1 MEIAMPIDGRMLID
15 GQRIAACSD
24 ATRSII
30 NPHDASELARVAEG
44 DRADAQAAI
53 KAARSAFESG
63 DWPTRSAADRAVVL
77 SRVAAAVREHAPELA
92 RLETLDTGKTLTE
105 SAWDMSDVA
114 DVFDYYAELCGRE
127 DEQTLASP
135 NPDSSSRLVREPVG
149 VCALICP
156 WNYPLLQASWKLA
169 PALVA
174 GCTAVLK
181 PSELTPLTS
190 LRFNELAQEAGVP
203 AGVFN
208 TVLGPGATVGAE
220 LAENAAVDLVSFTG
234 GVSTGQTIMRAAAG
248 NLKRIALELG
258 GKNPHIIFDDA
269 DLDVAVDHA
278 LNAVFFHA
286 GQICS
291 AGARLL
297 LQDGICDAF
306 TARLLARMKRIRLG
320 NGLDDGT
327 QMGPLISA
335 EHRAGV
341 AARVTAAQAEGAR
354 LVLGG
359 GAPNDDALAQ
369 GFYYLPTLF
378 TDCTADMAVVREE
391 LFGPVITIERFA
403 TEDEVLRLANDT
415 DYGLSAGF
423 RTEDAARIERMARG
437 LRFGTVWVNDYNV
450 YFAQAPWGGFKRSG
464 IGRELGAA
472 GLDEYREIKH
482 IYQSHAPKALN
493 WFG

>member
-1 MEIAMPIDGRMLID
+1 
-15 GQRIAACSD
+15 
-24 ATRSII
+24 
-30 NPHDASELARVAEG
+30 
-44 DRADAQAAI
+44 
-53 KAARSAFESG
+53 
-63 DWPTRSAADRAVVL
+63 
-77 SRVAAAVREHAPELA
+77 VREHSSELA

-105 SAWDMSDVA
+105 SLWDMGDVA
-114 DVFDYYAELCGRE
+114 DVLDYYAELGGRDNE
-127 DEQTLASP
+127 EILASP
-135 NPDSSSRLVREPVG
+135 NPDSSSRLVHEPVG

-174 GCTAVLK
+174 GCTVVLK

-190 LRFNELAQEAGVP
+190 LRFSELALEAGVP
-203 AGVFN
+203 PGVLN

-234 GVSTGQTIMRAAAG
+234 GVSTGQTIMRAASG

-269 DLDVAVDHA
+269 ELDTAVDHA

-291 AGARLL
+291 AGTRLL
-297 LQDGICDAF
+297 LQDGIADAF
-306 TARLLARMKRIRLG
+306 TERLLARMQRIRLG
-320 NGLDDGT
+320 NGLDEAT

-341 AARVTAAQAEGAR
+341 AARVAEAQAEGAR
-354 LVLGG
+354 LLLGG
-359 GAPNDDALAQ
+359 GVPSDETLAQ

-378 TDCTADMAVVREE
+378 TDCSSEMAVVREE
-391 LFGPVITIERFA
+391 VFGPVITIERFE
-403 TEDEVLRLANDT
+403 TEEEALRRANDT
-415 DYGLSAGF
+415 EFGLSAGF
-423 RTEDAARIERMARG
+423 RTQDAARIERMSRG
-437 LRFGTVWVNDYNV
+437 LRFGTVWVNDYNI

-464 IGRELGAA
+464 MGRELGAA

-482 IYQSHAPKALN
+482 IYESHAPKALH
-493 WFG
+493 WFGP

>member
-1 MEIAMPIDGRMLID
+1 MTEHRMLID
-15 GQRIAACSD
+15 GQWVAARSG

-30 NPHDASELARVAEG
+30 NPYDASELAQVAEG

-53 KAARSAFESG
+53 DAARRAFDQG
-63 DWPTRSAADRAVVL
+63 DWRGRSAADRAAVL
-77 SRVAAAVREHAPELA
+77 SRLAATVRQNAPELA

-114 DVFDYYAELCGRE
+114 DVFDYYAELGGR
-127 DEQTLASP
+127 DSEQSLTSP
-135 NPDSSSRLVREPVG
+135 NPDSSSRLVHEPVG

-174 GCTAVLK
+174 GCTVVLK

-190 LRFNELAQEAGVP
+190 LRFSELAQQAGVP
-203 AGVFN
+203 AGVLN
-208 TVLGPGATVGAE
+208 TVLGPGTTVGAE
-220 LAENAAVDLVSFTG
+220 LAENVAVDLVSFTG
-234 GVSTGQTIMRAAAG
+234 GVSTGQTIMRAASG

-269 DLDVAVDHA
+269 DVDLAVDHA

-297 LQDGICDAF
+297 LQDGIYDVF
-306 TARLLARMKRIRLG
+306 TERLQARMQRIRLG
-320 NGLDDGT
+320 NGLDDTT

-335 EHRAGV
+335 EHRSGV
-341 AARVTAAQAEGAR
+341 AARVAAAQVEGAR
-354 LVLGG
+354 LLLGG
-359 GAPNDDALAQ
+359 GVPSDEALAH

-378 TDCTADMAVVREE
+378 TDCTSQMDVVRQEI
-391 LFGPVITIERFA
+391 FGPVITIERFA
-403 TEDEVLRLANDT
+403 TEDEALRRANDT
-415 DYGLSAGF
+415 EYGLSAGF
-423 RTEDAARIERMARG
+423 RTEDVARIERMSRG

-450 YFAQAPWGGFKRSG
+450 YFAEAPWGGFKRSG

-482 IYQSHAPKALN
+482 IYQSHAPQALN
-493 WFG
+493 WFGP

>member
-1 MEIAMPIDGRMLID
+1 MNEHHMLID
-15 GQRIAACSD
+15 GRWVPAASG

-30 NPHDASELARVAEG
+30 NPHDASEVARVAEG
-44 DRADAQAAI
+44 DRADARDAIEAARR
-53 KAARSAFESG
+53 AFDQGDWRARSAAERAAVL
-63 DWPTRSAADRAVVL
+63 TRLAL
-77 SRVAAAVREHAPELA
+77 LVREHADELA

-105 SAWDMSDVA
+105 SGWDMSDVA
-114 DVFDYYAELCGRE
+114 DVLDYYAELGGRDDIE
-127 DEQTLASP
+127 SLVSP
-135 NPDSSSRLVREPVG
+135 NPNSSSTLVREPIG

-169 PALVA
+169 PALVS
-174 GCTAVLK
+174 GCTVVLK

-190 LRFNELAQEAGVP
+190 LRFCELAQEAGVP
-203 AGVFN
+203 AGVLN
-208 TVLGPGATVGAE
+208 IVLGPGATVGAE
-220 LAENAAVDLVSFTG
+220 LAESTAVDLVSFTG
-234 GVSTGQTIMRAAAG
+234 GVSTGQTIMRAASG

-269 DLDVAVDHA
+269 DLDLAVDHA

-286 GQICS
+286 GQVCS
-291 AGARLL
+291 AGTRLM
-297 LQDGICDAF
+297 LQEGICDEF
-306 TARLLARMKRIRLG
+306 TARLQARMERIQIG
-320 NGLDDGT
+320 NGLDETT

-354 LVLGG
+354 LLLGG
-359 GAPNDDALAQ
+359 EAPQGEAFSE

-378 TDCTADMAVVREE
+378 TDCTAEMAVVRDEV
-391 LFGPVITIERFA
+391 FGPVITIERFS
-403 TEDEVLRLANDT
+403 TEEEALRLANDT
-415 DYGLSAGF
+415 EYGLSAGF
-423 RTEDAARIERMARG
+423 RTEDPERIERMSRG

-464 IGRELGAA
+464 IGRELGAV

-482 IYQSHAPKALN
+482 IYQSHAPEALG
-493 WFG
+493 WFGS

>member
-1 MEIAMPIDGRMLID
+1 MIEHRMLID
-15 GQRIAACSD
+15 GQWVAACSG
-24 ATRSII
+24 ATRGII

-44 DRADAQAAI
+44 DRADARAAI
-53 KAARSAFESG
+53 EAARRAFDQG
-63 DWPTRSAADRAVVL
+63 DWRRRSAADRAAVL
-77 SRVAAAVREHAPELA
+77 IRLAAAVREHATELA

-114 DVFDYYAELCGRE
+114 DVLDYYAELGGCDNE
-127 DEQTLASP
+127 ETLASP

-149 VCALICP
+149 VCAQICP

-174 GCTAVLK
+174 GCTVVLK

-190 LRFNELAQEAGVP
+190 LRFSQLAQEVGVP
-203 AGVFN
+203 AGVVN
-208 TVLGPGATVGAE
+208 IVLGPGATVGAE
-220 LAENAAVDLVSFTG
+220 LAENSAVDLVSFTG
-234 GVSTGQTIMRAAAG
+234 GVSTGQTIMRAASG

-269 DLDVAVDHA
+269 DLDIAVDHA

-306 TARLLARMKRIRLG
+306 TARLQARMQKIRLG
-320 NGLDDGT
+320 NGLDDAT

-335 EHRAGV
+335 EHRDGV
-341 AARVTAAQAEGAR
+341 AARVAAAQAEGAR
-354 LVLGG
+354 LLLGG
-359 GAPNDDALAQ
+359 GVPSGEALAK

-378 TDCTADMAVVREE
+378 TDCSSEMAVVRQEI
-391 LFGPVITIERFA
+391 FGPVITIERFA
-403 TEDEVLRLANDT
+403 TEDEALRIANDT
-415 DYGLSAGF
+415 EYGLSAGF

-450 YFAQAPWGGFKRSG
+450 YFPQAPWGGFKRSG

-482 IYQSHAPKALN
+482 IYESHAPKALN
-493 WFG
+493 WFGR

>member
-1 MEIAMPIDGRMLID
+1 
-15 GQRIAACSD
+15 
-24 ATRSII
+24 
-30 NPHDASELARVAEG
+30 
-44 DRADAQAAI
+44 
-53 KAARSAFESG
+53 
-63 DWPTRSAADRAVVL
+63 
-77 SRVAAAVREHAPELA
+77 
-92 RLETLDTGKTLTE
+92 
-105 SAWDMSDVA
+105 
-114 DVFDYYAELCGRE
+114 
-127 DEQTLASP
+127 
-135 NPDSSSRLVREPVG
+135 SRLVHEPVG

-174 GCTAVLK
+174 GCTVVLK

-190 LRFNELAQEAGVP
+190 LRFSELAQQAGVP
-203 AGVFN
+203 AGVLN
-208 TVLGPGATVGAE
+208 IVLGPGTTVGAE
-220 LAENAAVDLVSFTG
+220 LAENVAVDLVSFTG
-234 GVSTGQTIMRAAAG
+234 GVSTGQTIMRAASS

-269 DLDVAVDHA
+269 DVDLAVDHA

-297 LQDGICDAF
+297 LQDGIYDVF
-306 TARLLARMKRIRLG
+306 TERLQARMQRIRLG
-320 NGLDDGT
+320 NGLDDTT

-341 AARVTAAQAEGAR
+341 AARVAAAQVEGAR
-354 LVLGG
+354 LLLGG
-359 GAPNDDALAQ
+359 GVPSDEALAQ

-378 TDCTADMAVVREE
+378 TDCTSQMEVVRQEI
-391 LFGPVITIERFA
+391 FGPVITIERFA
-403 TEDEVLRLANDT
+403 TEDEALRRANDT
-415 DYGLSAGF
+415 EYGLSAGF
-423 RTEDAARIERMARG
+423 RTEDVARIERMSRG

-450 YFAQAPWGGFKRSG
+450 YFAEAPWGGFKRSG

-482 IYQSHAPKALN
+482 IYQSHAPQALN
-493 WFG
+493 WFGS

>member
-1 MEIAMPIDGRMLID
+1 MNVQHMLID
-15 GQRIAACSD
+15 GRWVAAASG

-30 NPHDASELARVAEG
+30 NPHDASEVARVAEG
-44 DRADAQAAI
+44 DRADARAAI
-53 KAARSAFESG
+53 EAARRAFDQG
-63 DWPTRSAADRAVVL
+63 DWRSRSGSERAAVLTRLATS
-77 SRVAAAVREHAPELA
+77 VREHADELA

-105 SAWDMSDVA
+105 SGWDMSDVA
-114 DVFDYYAELCGRE
+114 DVLDYYAELGGRDD
-127 DEQTLASP
+127 DEPLVSP
-135 NPDSSSRLVREPVG
+135 NPNSSSTLVREPIG

-174 GCTAVLK
+174 GCTVVLK
-181 PSELTPLTS
+181 PSEITPLTT
-190 LRFNELAQEAGVP
+190 LRFAELAEEAGVP
-203 AGVFN
+203 KGVLN
-208 TVLGPGATVGAE
+208 VVLGPGPTVGAE
-220 LAENAAVDLVSFTG
+220 LAEHTEVDLVSFTG
-234 GVSTGQTIMRAAAG
+234 GVSTGQTIMRAASG

-269 DLDVAVDHA
+269 DLDLAVDHA
-278 LNAVFFHA
+278 LNGVFFHA
-286 GQICS
+286 GQVCS
-291 AGARLL
+291 AGTRILI
-297 LQDGICDAF
+297 QDGIHEAF
-306 TARLLARMKRIRLG
+306 IERLRARMERIQVG
-320 NGLDDGT
+320 SGLDETT

-354 LVLGG
+354 LVMG
-359 GAPNDDALAQ
+359 GAAPQDEGLSR

-378 TDCTADMAVVREE
+378 TDCTAEMAVVRDEV
-391 LFGPVITIERFA
+391 FGPVITIERFS
-403 TEDEVLRLANDT
+403 TEEEALRLANDT
-415 DYGLSAGF
+415 EYGLSAGF
-423 RTEDAARIERMARG
+423 RTEDPDRIERMSRG

-482 IYQSHAPKALN
+482 IYQSHAPEALG
-493 WFG
+493 WFGS

>member
-1 MEIAMPIDGRMLID
+1 MTERQMLIGGD
-15 GQRIAACSD
+15 WVAACSG
-24 ATRSII
+24 AKRTII
-30 NPHDASELARVAEG
+30 NPHDGSNLAQVAEG
-44 DRADAQAAI
+44 DRADARAAVE
-53 KAARSAFESG
+53 AARRAFDEG
-63 DWPTRSAADRAVVL
+63 DWSRRSAADRAGVVKRL
-77 SRVAAAVREHAPELA
+77 AAAVREHAPELA

-105 SAWDMSDVA
+105 SEWDMGDVA
-114 DVFDYYAELCGRE
+114 DVFDYYAELGGRDSE
-127 DEQTLASP
+127 ESLASP
-135 NPDSSSRLVREPVG
+135 NPDSSSRLVHEPVG

-174 GCTAVLK
+174 GCTVVLK

-190 LRFNELAQEAGVP
+190 LRFSELAQQAGVP

-208 TVLGPGATVGAE
+208 TVLGPGTTVGAE

-234 GVSTGQTIMRAAAG
+234 GVSTGQTIMRAASS

-269 DLDVAVDHA
+269 DVDLAVDSA

-306 TARLLARMKRIRLG
+306 TERLQARMQRIRLG
-320 NGLDDGT
+320 NGLDDAT

-341 AARVTAAQAEGAR
+341 AARVAAAQAEGAR
-354 LVLGG
+354 LLLGG
-359 GAPNDDALAQ
+359 RVPSDELLAQ

-378 TDCTADMAVVREE
+378 TDCTSQMDVVRQEI
-391 LFGPVITIERFA
+391 FGPVITIERFA
-403 TEDEVLRLANDT
+403 TEDEALRWANDT
-415 DYGLSAGF
+415 EYGLSAGF
-423 RTEDAARIERMARG
+423 RTEDPARIERMSRG

-493 WFG
+493 WFGP